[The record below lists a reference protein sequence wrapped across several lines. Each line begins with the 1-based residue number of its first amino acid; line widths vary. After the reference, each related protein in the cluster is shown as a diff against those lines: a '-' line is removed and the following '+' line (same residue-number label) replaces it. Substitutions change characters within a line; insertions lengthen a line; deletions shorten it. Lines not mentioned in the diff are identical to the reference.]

1 MSTEIT
7 EITTQQAADLL
18 HVSRPYLVGMI
29 ERGELPARLVGKQ
42 RRLLLEDVLAFKK
55 DNEAKRRDAL
65 RELAALD
72 QELGLR

>member
-1 MSTEIT
+1 MMSNETTEIT
-7 EITTQQAADLL
+7 IKQAADLL
-18 HVSRPYLVGMI
+18 HVSRPYLVGI
-29 ERGELPARLVGKQ
+29 KGEVPAHMVGKQ
-42 RRLLLEDVLAFKK
+42 RRLLLEDVLTFKK